1 MSNTHNKIQFVPLK
15 SFLNC
20 FIDCLQSD
28 KDASN
33 ASPISYII
41 FMSLSPVERSKGV
54 VMVDLKRFQ
63 TTFTTTLSCLIIGVQ
78 SVRHN
83 FLTILLII
91 EFVKSS
97 II

>member
-15 SFLNC
+15 SFPNC

-63 TTFTTTLSCLIIGVQ
+63 TTFTTTHVLSYY
-78 SVRHN
+78 R
-83 FLTILLII
+83 
-91 EFVKSS
+91 SS
-97 II
+97 KCASQFPNNSFNY